1 MIRVQTTLNYIWLV
15 FQSKSLKRHCVAHWH
30 EQRCLD
36 FFRQWQISQ
45 SDCEISSNCVKKSF
59 FKCLGKYLVFANIK
73 LFWLNNIFVVFR
85 GLYCTEVIV
94 LSWIFEQHL
103 KFSVQYFR
111 SLLRNLTGEQYEDV
125 LNVCSMFPDIE
136 MVIKP
141 HGKSIS

>member
-1 MIRVQTTLNYIWLV
+1 M
-15 FQSKSLKRHCVAHWH
+15 
-30 EQRCLD
+30 
-36 FFRQWQISQ
+36 FFRARAWKGIVWHTDTSSVVWTFFDNGKLANQIAKFIAIVLKNHFLNAWASIWCLQ
-45 SDCEISSNCVKKSF
+45 TWSF
-59 FKCLGKYLVFANIK
+59 
-73 LFWLNNIFVVFR
+73 FWLNNIFVVLRKF
-85 GLYCTEVIV
+85 YCTEVIV

-141 HGKSIS
+141 HGESIS